1 MKKTIG
7 LMFVIASASIFA
19 MAVPGP
25 PPPMPTPE
33 IGGPAALVV
42 LTLVSG
48 GLLIYRARR
57 KK

>member
-1 MKKTIG
+1 MKKAIG
-7 LMFVIASASIFA
+7 LMFVIASASTFA
-19 MAVPGP
+19 MADFSGGTLV
-25 PPPMPTPE
+25 PE

-48 GLLIYRARR
+48 GLLVYRARR